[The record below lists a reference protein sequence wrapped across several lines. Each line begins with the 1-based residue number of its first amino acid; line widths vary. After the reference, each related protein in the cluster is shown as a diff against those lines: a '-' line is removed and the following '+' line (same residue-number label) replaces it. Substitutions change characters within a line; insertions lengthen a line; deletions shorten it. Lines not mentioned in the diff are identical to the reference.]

1 MSIVLYYLSF
11 LPLLLVALTV
21 HELGHLVAAWLLRV
35 KTAGFQIGVGRRLL
49 SLHTGRTRIA
59 LRQETLTL
67 GPQERRPIPGERAAV
82 YVVQADDGT
91 YVATALMPEIHP
103 RKLQG
108 PHQEA
113 VWRQNNSHMQ
123 LRGLV
128 REIDDHQVV
137 IADMTWGLHSLPFMA
152 GVFLPEDPERRIK
165 NIYNVVSW
173 PKQLAIIF
181 AGPLANVLL
190 MAAVLFILAAFPIT
204 SPRSPILTVI
214 TVSAESPAQLA
225 GLRSGDQLV
234 QVGPTLMPRDPEIR
248 AAIRR
253 AGETGRAID
262 LRILRQGET
271 LSISLH
277 PRDGVIGVN
286 MSELQPVRTDPSMS
300 PDAMGQRLTR
310 LSEAYFGSLAAL
322 VAGLRTDQEGP
333 PEVTGLLLGAH
344 QTAQAVEFAG
354 LKAWLAIMGAF
365 TMSIALL
372 NLLPIPPLDGY
383 RIITQTIQ
391 ALRHGKPISPR
402 VDHAMTLSG
411 FTVIYAAALYLLL
424 NDVIYLL
431 E

>member
-1 MSIVLYYLSF
+1 
-11 LPLLLVALTV
+11 
-21 HELGHLVAAWLLRV
+21 
-35 KTAGFQIGVGRRLL
+35 
-49 SLHTGRTRIA
+49 
-59 LRQETLTL
+59 
-67 GPQERRPIPGERAAV
+67 
-82 YVVQADDGT
+82 
-91 YVATALMPEIHP
+91 
-103 RKLQG
+103 
-108 PHQEA
+108 
-113 VWRQNNSHMQ
+113 
-123 LRGLV
+123 
-128 REIDDHQVV
+128 
-137 IADMTWGLHSLPFMA
+137 
-152 GVFLPEDPERRIK
+152 
-165 NIYNVVSW
+165 
-173 PKQLAIIF
+173 
-181 AGPLANVLL
+181 
-190 MAAVLFILAAFPIT
+190 
-204 SPRSPILTVI
+204 
-214 TVSAESPAQLA
+214 
-225 GLRSGDQLV
+225 
-234 QVGPTLMPRDPEIR
+234 
-248 AAIRR
+248 
-253 AGETGRAID
+253 
-262 LRILRQGET
+262 
-271 LSISLH
+271 
-277 PRDGVIGVN
+277 

-391 ALRHGKPISPR
+391 ALRHGNPISPR